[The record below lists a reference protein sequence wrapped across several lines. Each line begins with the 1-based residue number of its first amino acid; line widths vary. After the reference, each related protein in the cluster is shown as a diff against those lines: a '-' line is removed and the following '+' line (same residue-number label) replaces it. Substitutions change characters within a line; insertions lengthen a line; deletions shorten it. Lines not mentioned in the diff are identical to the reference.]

1 MIGVE
6 IAIFMM
12 LAADDQ
18 STVELFALGAGW
30 VVLSVAF
37 EFGFGHYVQHDP
49 WSELLAQYNVFA
61 GNLWPVVLLVELLTP
76 ALIGS

>member
-1 MIGVE
+1 
-6 IAIFMM
+6 
-12 LAADDQ
+12 
-18 STVELFALGAGW
+18 
-30 VVLSVAF
+30 VAF

-61 GNLWPVVLLVELLTP
+61 GNLWPMVLLVEFLTP